1 MAPLSQD
8 RLVRKEVA
16 LGQVREIPPPMQHIG
31 LTQIAPIL
39 SVQSDDV
46 VFQYVT
52 PDVDGLAP
60 ARAEDAES
68 ELAQKDDTF
77 GTGRASLID
86 WAIKDHYDPS
96 DVSRYREFLRLAEL
110 SGGASFPL
118 TVGNMTE
125 DFQRLLSRD
134 AAKRR
139 RKLDNRL
146 EWLIWQAL
154 ETGVVSYN
162 DGTIKFTADFA
173 RPANQT
179 DEQTATGPGTPWSN
193 VASDPINDLLVAQ
206 QYMMDTYSVRVTRGY
221 ISSRVLRNIL
231 NSTKFTARS
240 GLAPGTGIDPR
251 YLIDGW
257 GYEAARAVVERATG
271 ISLTVYDAVYRTRAI
286 GSTTVVNNRFMSDN
300 KVILLP
306 DAGDI
311 DTLDDTEIGFA
322 KTLSSPHPEGG
333 WTSGF
338 YEWEKSDVDPWGHDR
353 GTGIKAF
360 PVFPHLDKTY
370 TMVVL

>member
-1 MAPLSQD
+1 MAGLSLD

-16 LGQVREIPPPMQHIG
+16 LGQIREIPPPMQHVG
-31 LTQIAPIL
+31 LTSIAPFL

-46 VFQYVT
+46 IFQYVT

-77 GTGRASLID
+77 GTGRASLVD

-110 SGGASFPL
+110 SGGQSFPL
-118 TVGNMTE
+118 TVGTMTE
-125 DFQRLLSRD
+125 DFQSLLSRD

-139 RKLDNRL
+139 RKLDNRI

-154 ETGVVSYN
+154 EAGVIAYN
-162 DGTIKFTADFA
+162 DGTIKFSVDFG
-173 RPANQT
+173 RPGAQT
-179 DEQTATGPGTPWSN
+179 NAATATGPGTLWSSVN
-193 VASDPINDLLVAQ
+193 SDPINDLLVAQ
-206 QYMMDTYSVRVTRGY
+206 QYMLDTYTVRMTRGY
-221 ISSRVLRNIL
+221 MSSRVLRNIL

-257 GYEAARAVVERATG
+257 GFEAARAVVERATG
-271 ISLTVYDAVYRTRAI
+271 ISFQIYDSVYRTRPIA
-286 GSTTVVNNRFMSDN
+286 STTVTNNRFFSDN

-306 DAGDI
+306 DAADVAEI
-311 DTLDDTEIGFA
+311 DDTQIGFA
-322 KTLSSPHPEGG
+322 KTLTSPHPEGG
-333 WTSGF
+333 WTSGY
-338 YEWEKSDVDPWGHDR
+338 YEWEKGDVDPWGQDR
-353 GTGIKAF
+353 GTGVKAF
-360 PVFPHLDKTY
+360 PVFPHLDLTY
-370 TMVVL
+370 SMVVL